1 MITDP
6 VGSRSAIYHHGNRLK
21 NKAKILLFQICINLL
36 VMHAYDEVMEILK
49 GYGYAGLT
57 KANVESKVKSLL
69 NSAKYEGKR
78 IEDSKYDFSKI
89 SESEIRAYFNKEIA
103 FLMTFFKMPLDVKN
117 MSASVYA
124 NIVYRACEQIKN
136 FKKK

>member
-1 MITDP
+1 
-6 VGSRSAIYHHGNRLK
+6 
-21 NKAKILLFQICINLL
+21 
-36 VMHAYDEVMEILK
+36 MHAYDAVMEILK